1 MNDGMFNSC
10 LNGIESGDLETCLNS
25 IRMLDKYPD
34 PRSLE
39 VLKALIHDSNPRVKV
54 LANSIYNNL
63 KNKGLKSIGL
73 KKSETQ
79 REVVYLFS
87 NWDVLDEVGFIYQRN
102 FSSIIIKSFKYNFFK
117 IVFGIFVLMN
127 FKSIYE
133 NISYYDTSILS
144 KRYIGL
150 LCFIAFHELFMR
162 PIIWLKIAGEILQGF
177 KDRKLITI
185 GRGKLSKVYIELNK
199 VNLIR
204 LIFQFAIPVCFL
216 MIFPFGNWS
225 FIGFLILT
233 VILLGANLLVLP
245 LFPLI
250 LTDRGSTGSTFSR
263 CIKMFDSKMLKE
275 LNFLFPTFLFI
286 ICMFYFAFAGGLIVV
301 LQFLSAI
308 PKYSPNHLDQFVIM
322 MIIVDFII
330 DPFWI
335 GFQLLVTRYML
346 KSEVR

>member
-10 LNGIESGDLETCLNS
+10 LTGIESGDLDSCLNA
-25 IRMLDKYPD
+25 IRMLGKYPD

-39 VLKALIHDSNPRVKV
+39 VLQTLMHDNDPKIQVLSNT
-54 LANSIYNNL
+54 IYNSL
-63 KNKGLKSIGL
+63 KKMGLKSIGW
-73 KKSETQ
+73 KKSETE
-79 REVVYLFS
+79 REIVYLFS

-102 FSSIIIKSFKYNFFK
+102 FASIIFKSFKYNFLK
-117 IVFGIFVLMN
+117 IIFGIVVILN
-127 FKSIYE
+127 FQKIYS
-133 NISYYDTSILS
+133 NISYYDTSIFS

-150 LCFIAFHELFMR
+150 LCFVAFHELFMR
-162 PIIWLKIAGEILQGF
+162 PVIWLKIAGEILQGF

-185 GRGKLSKVYIELNK
+185 GKRKLSKVYFELNK

-204 LIFQFAIPVCFL
+204 IIIQFALPVCFL
-216 MIFPFGNWS
+216 MVFPMNDLAFVGY
-225 FIGFLILT
+225 LILV
-233 VILLGANLLVLP
+233 VIILGTNLLVLP

-250 LTDRGSTGSTFSR
+250 LTNRRSTGSTFSR
-263 CIKMFDSKMLKE
+263 CLKMFDSKMLGE
-275 LNFLFPTFLFI
+275 LNFLFPTFLFF
-286 ICMFYFAFAGGLIVV
+286 ICMLYFSFAGGLIVI

-308 PKYSPNHLDQFVIM
+308 PKYSVNHVDQFIIM

-346 KSEVR
+346 KNEG